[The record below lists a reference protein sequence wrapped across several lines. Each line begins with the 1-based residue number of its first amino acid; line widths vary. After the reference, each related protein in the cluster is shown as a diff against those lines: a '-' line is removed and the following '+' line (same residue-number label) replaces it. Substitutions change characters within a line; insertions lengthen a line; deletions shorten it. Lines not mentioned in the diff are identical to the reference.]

1 MRLLSKPLLE
11 FYRQELRMFLRDRR
25 AVVLSIVLP
34 VIVMPL
40 LIFGSHWAQQRRAR
54 ELETA
59 THKYVV
65 MGPEAT
71 QLRSVIAEGVKKEWA
86 KGDETDKNAHFRLQ
100 EVREADPKRRLSE
113 EKIDFYLEAQPP
125 TARPTAARSKTEK
138 TSAELDPEDGQKGVL
153 TGREGVPTIT
163 IYYRGDR
170 DSSRKGA
177 GRIRTLLLR
186 SRVETRHSLLAARGF
201 PFSPVDLAKVESQDL
216 ATKDQASGM
225 YVGRF
230 LTLFLIFFLMVGGSA
245 VAIDSI
251 AGEKERGTLETL
263 LTTSIRRSDIIG
275 AKMLLVLT
283 VSFVITGLQVINLL
297 VYMGFNLINLPQGLT
312 VAISPGRALLLLLL
326 YLPVIFLASGSL
338 LLISGLAKTYKEA
351 QLYFTPLFF
360 LFLLPAIAPLFPGLK
375 LRSAMAVLPIS
386 NISLG
391 VKEILVGRYDWPML
405 LLSWLVTA
413 AAGVY
418 VARRVTNTLITE
430 KLITASETDL
440 ADLRGGPDLFPRHVL
455 KWFGLIWVI
464 LLAVAVNVESLQS
477 MWTQVLFNVVL
488 LFCGASLFLIW
499 RYKLPLKEALALRSV
514 HPVVWPAV
522 LIGAPASLVLAHGVF
537 RVANVFLPVPERLL
551 ESFNQMAI
559 PPDFPIWQ
567 VILLIAVI
575 PGIGEELTF
584 RGVLL
589 YGLRRRYHPVV
600 LPLVV
605 GAIFG
610 FFHVALFRLFPTA
623 FLGVILTAVTL
634 LTGSIFPAILWHVLN
649 NGTSVLLGY
658 YFKTSPMKLTWV
670 HMLLALLALG
680 IAFGLIWLFRS
691 PYPGLKKRRIKDE
704 G

>member
-1 MRLLSKPLLE
+1 MRLFSKPLLE

-25 AVVLSIVLP
+25 AVLLSIILP

-54 ELETA
+54 ELETV
-59 THKYVV
+59 THKYVLL
-65 MGPEAT
+65 GPSAP
-71 QLRSVIAEGVKKEWA
+71 QLRSVIAEGIKQGWTR
-86 KGDETDKNAHFRLQ
+86 GNDDDKNARFKLAEVQ
-100 EVREADPKRRLSE
+100 ETDPKRRLSE

-125 TARPTAARSKTEK
+125 KPERTGVQPRTDTTPPGD
-138 TSAELDPEDGQKGVL
+138 LDPEDGQKGIL
-153 TGREGVPTIT
+153 TGREDVPTVT
-163 IYYRGDR
+163 VYFRGDR

-177 GRIRTLLLR
+177 SGLRELLLR
-186 SRVETRHSLLAARGF
+186 SRREARHSLLAARGF
-201 PFSPVDLAKVESQDL
+201 PFEPRDLAKVETRDL
-216 ATKDQASGM
+216 ATKDQASGL

-245 VAIDSI
+245 VAVDSI

-263 LTTSIRRSDIIG
+263 LTTSIRRADIIG

-297 VYMGFNLINLPQGLT
+297 VYMGFNLIKLPEGLT
-312 VAISPGRALLLLLL
+312 VTISPGRALLLLLL

-375 LRSAMAVLPIS
+375 LRSAMALLPIS

-413 AAGVY
+413 GAGIY

-477 MWTQVLFNVVL
+477 MWAQVLFNVVF
-488 LFCGASLFLIW
+488 LFCGTSFFLIW
-499 RYKLPLKEALALRSV
+499 RYRLPVKEALALRSV
-514 HPVVWPAV
+514 HPAVWPAV

-537 RVANVFLPVPERLL
+537 RLANLFLPVPEKLL
-551 ESFNQMAI
+551 ESFNQMVI
-559 PPDFPIWQ
+559 PTDVPIWQ
-567 VILLIAVI
+567 VLLLVAVI

-589 YGLRRRYHPVV
+589 HGLRRRYHPVV
-600 LPLVV
+600 LALVV
-605 GAIFG
+605 GGIFG

-623 FLGVILTAVTL
+623 FLGVILTGVTL
-634 LTGSIFPAILWHVLN
+634 LTGSIFPAMLWHALN
-649 NGTSVLLGY
+649 NATSVLLGY
-658 YFKTSPMKLTWV
+658 YKTAPTELTWV
-670 HMLLALLALG
+670 HTVLSLLLLG
-680 IAFGLIWLFRS
+680 IAFGLMWLFRT
-691 PYPGLKKRRIKDE
+691 PYPGLRRKRKAADD
-704 G
+704 

>member
-1 MRLLSKPLLE
+1 MTLFSKPLLE

-34 VIVMPL
+34 VLVMPL

-59 THKYVV
+59 THKYVLI
-65 MGPEAT
+65 GPEAPR
-71 QLRSVIAEGVKKEWA
+71 LRSVIAEAIKQGWTR
-86 KGDETDKNAHFRLQ
+86 GNDEADKDAHFKLE
-100 EVREADPKRRLSE
+100 EVNDADPNRSLSSE
-113 EKIDFYLEAQPP
+113 RIDFYLEVQPP
-125 TARPTAARSKTEK
+125 AGQKAVKPNAADAK
-138 TSAELDPEDGQKGVL
+138 AGDLDPEDDHKGIL
-153 TGREGVPTIT
+153 TGSTDVPTIT
-163 IYYRGDR
+163 IYFRGDR

-177 GRIRTLLLR
+177 GRVWDLLLR
-186 SRVETRHSLLAARGF
+186 SRRETRHSLLQARGF
-201 PFSPVDLAKVESQDL
+201 AFEPRDLAKVESHDL
-216 ATKDQASGM
+216 ATKDQASGL

-297 VYMGFNLINLPQGLT
+297 VYMGFNLIKLPQGLT
-312 VAISPGRALLLLLL
+312 VAISPERAVLLLVL
-326 YLPVIFLASGSL
+326 YLPVIFLASASL

-351 QLYFTPLFF
+351 QLYFTPVFF
-360 LFLLPAIAPLFPGLK
+360 LFLLPAIAPLFPGMK
-375 LRSAMAVLPIS
+375 LRSAMVVLPIS

-405 LLSWLVTA
+405 LLGWLVTA

-418 VARRVTNTLITE
+418 VARRVTKTLITE

-455 KWFGLIWVI
+455 KWFGLVWAI

-477 MWTQVLFNVVL
+477 MWAQVLFNVGF
-488 LFCGASLFLIW
+488 LFCGGSFFLIW
-499 RYKLPLKEALALRSV
+499 RYKLPVREALAIRPV
-514 HPVVWPAV
+514 HPAVWPAV

-537 RVANVFLPVPERLL
+537 RLANVFLPVPQKLL
-551 ESFNQMAI
+551 ESFNQMVI

-575 PGIGEELTF
+575 PSIGEELTF

-600 LPLVV
+600 LTLVV
-605 GAIFG
+605 GGIFG

-623 FLGVILTAVTL
+623 FLGVILTTVTL
-634 LTGSIFPAILWHVLN
+634 LTGSIFPAMLWHALN

-670 HMLLALLALG
+670 HTLLSLLMLG
-680 IAFGLIWLFRS
+680 IAFGLMWLFRT
-691 PYPGLKKRRIKDE
+691 PYPGLKRKRDR
-704 G
+704 

>member
-1 MRLLSKPLLE
+1 MIKRSN
-11 FYRQELRMFLRDRR
+11 RDGQRGTTRIKTR
-25 AVVLSIVLP
+25 ASSCEEI
-34 VIVMPL
+34 
-40 LIFGSHWAQQRRAR
+40 H
-54 ELETA
+54 
-59 THKYVV
+59 
-65 MGPEAT
+65 
-71 QLRSVIAEGVKKEWA
+71 
-86 KGDETDKNAHFRLQ
+86 
-100 EVREADPKRRLSE
+100 EADPKRSVSN

-125 TARPTAARSKTEK
+125 KAVQPKTDSRSG
-138 TSAELDPEDGQKGVL
+138 DPEPDDDEKGIL
-153 TGREGVPTIT
+153 TGRDDVPTISV
-163 IYYRGDR
+163 YFRGDR

-177 GRIRTLLLR
+177 SRVRDLLLR
-186 SRVETRHSLLAARGF
+186 SRHETRQALLKARGF
-201 PFSPVDLAKVESQDL
+201 PFEPKDLAKTESHDL

-297 VYMGFNLINLPQGLT
+297 IYLGFNLIKLPEGLS
-312 VAISPGRALLLLLL
+312 VAISPGRAVLLLVL

-360 LFLLPAIAPLFPGLK
+360 LYLLPAIAPLFPGLK
-375 LRSAMAVLPIS
+375 LRSAMVLLPIS

-391 VKEILVGRYDWPML
+391 VKEVLVGRYDWPML
-405 LLSWLVTA
+405 LISWLVTA

-440 ADLRGGPDLFPRHVL
+440 ADLRGGADLFPRHVL

-464 LLAVAVNVESLQS
+464 LLAVAMNVESLQS
-477 MWTQVLFNVVL
+477 MWAQVLFNVVF
-488 LFCGASLFLIW
+488 LFCGASFVLIW
-499 RYKLPLKEALALRSV
+499 RYRLPVKEALALRPV
-514 HPVVWPAV
+514 HPAVWPAV

-537 RVANVFLPVPERLL
+537 RLANVFIPVPQKLL
-551 ESFNQMAI
+551 ESFSQMVI
-559 PPDFPIWQ
+559 PSDFPLWQ
-567 VILLIAVI
+567 IVLLIAVI

-600 LPLVV
+600 LALVV
-605 GAIFG
+605 GGIFG

-623 FLGVILTAVTL
+623 FLGVILAAVTL
-634 LTGSIFPAILWHVLN
+634 LTGSIFPAMLWHVLN
-649 NGTSVLLGY
+649 NATSILLSEHY
-658 YFKTSPMKLTWV
+658 KTGPLQLTWV
-670 HMLLALLALG
+670 HMVVALVLLA
-680 IAFGLIWLFRS
+680 IAFGLIWLFRT
-691 PYPGLKKRRIKDE
+691 PYPGLRRKKDR
-704 G
+704 